1 MTLHDSKNS
10 YGATDDLE
18 TGVKTSPIK
27 DAAAGPRRFAVIATV
42 GMFGLLGFVAAMTS
56 SRSSATASQPSLYN
70 KWAEQGIAAGNYG
83 RQMGQKYGDMGRA
96 MGQHYGQIGQ
106 QMGQQYGQMGRDMG
120 QIGYDMGMGYAQ
132 MGQAIGQHYRDEY
145 SGGGGHG
152 HGGNIKSS
160 GDIVINNGKYQKK
173 CKVNGGN
180 YQDSVSWQATVN
192 GEIIK
197 NYCPWVWQNANRK
210 KHCKQ
215 MQNNVLVST
224 ACPCACAGY

>member
-1 MTLHDSKNS
+1 MSLNTNKNS
-10 YGATDDLE
+10 YGATDLE
-18 TGVKTSPIK
+18 AGTTGSHIK
-27 DAAAGPRRFAVIATV
+27 DAAGVGTPRRFAVIATV
-42 GMFGLLGFVAAMTS
+42 GVFGLLGFVAAMSS

-83 RQMGQKYGDMGRA
+83 RQMGQKYG
-96 MGQHYGQIGQ
+96 QIGQ

-120 QIGYDMGMGYAQ
+120 QVGYDMGMGYAQ

-152 HGGNIKSS
+152 HGGNTVSS
-160 GDIVINNGKYQKK
+160 GDTVINNGKYQKK

-197 NYCPWVWQNANRK
+197 SYCPWVWQNANRK

>member
-1 MTLHDSKNS
+1 MSLHDTKNS
-10 YGATDDLE
+10 YGAADDLE

-27 DAAAGPRRFAVIATV
+27 DAADGPRRFAVIAAV
-42 GMFGLLGFVAAMTS
+42 GLFGLLGFVSALPSSRSGAMTS
-56 SRSSATASQPSLYN
+56 LYN
-70 KWAEQGIAAGNYG
+70 YGGINWSQYGQDIGQKYAEKGQE
-83 RQMGQKYGDMGRA
+83 MGQK
-96 MGQHYGQIGQ
+96 YGQIGQ

-152 HGGNIKSS
+152 HGGNTKSS
-160 GDIVINNGKYQKK
+160 GDIVINNGKYKK
-173 CKVNGGN
+173 ACKVNGGN
-180 YQDSVSWQATVN
+180 YQDSMSWQATVN

-197 NYCPWVWQNANRK
+197 SYCPWVWQNANRK

>member
-1 MTLHDSKNS
+1 MSLHSKNS
-10 YGATDDLE
+10 YGAADDLE

-27 DAAAGPRRFAVIATV
+27 EAADGPRRFAVIATV
-42 GMFGLLGFVAAMTS
+42 GLFGLLGFVAAMPTS
-56 SRSSATASQPSLYN
+56 SRSAATASLYN

-83 RQMGQKYGDMGRA
+83 RQMGQKYG
-96 MGQHYGQIGQ
+96 QIGQ

-120 QIGYDMGMGYAQ
+120 QVGYDMGMGYAQ

-152 HGGNIKSS
+152 HGGNTVSS
-160 GDIVINNGKYQKK
+160 GDTVINNGKYQKK

-197 NYCPWVWQNANRK
+197 SYCPWVWQNANRK

>member
-1 MTLHDSKNS
+1 MTFDDNKNS
-10 YGATDDLE
+10 YGATDLE
-18 TGVKTSPIK
+18 NGGTGSYIK
-27 DAAAGPRRFAVIATV
+27 DAADGPRRFTVIAAV
-42 GMFGLLGFVAAMTS
+42 GLFGLLGFVAAMPTS

-83 RQMGQKYGDMGRA
+83 RQMGQKYG
-96 MGQHYGQIGQ
+96 QIGQ

-120 QIGYDMGMGYAQ
+120 QVGYDMGMGYAQ
-132 MGQAIGQHYRDEY
+132 MGQGIGQYFRDTY
-145 SGGGGHG
+145 AGGGGHG
-152 HGGNIKSS
+152 GNTVSS
-160 GDIVINNGKYQKK
+160 GDTVINNGKYKK
-173 CKVNGGN
+173 ACKVNGGN